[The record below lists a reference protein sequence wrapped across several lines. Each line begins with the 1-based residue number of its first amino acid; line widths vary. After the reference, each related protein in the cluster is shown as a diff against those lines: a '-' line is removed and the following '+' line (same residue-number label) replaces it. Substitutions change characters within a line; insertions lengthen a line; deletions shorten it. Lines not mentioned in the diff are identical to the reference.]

1 MKTRKKILKLS
12 TYGSTKNSKKEEIIS
27 DIKTYIN
34 KASEDL
40 RLNFYQSTVKE
51 ELDRIKENY
60 TPKEQSIEYKIKP
73 GEIEYKSNY
82 PYIFNDEIKYGILAD
97 IRDSSNERIDK
108 IEGIFEKIYKTLEH
122 IKDKLK
128 INDRN
133 LNRKK
138 LKQLYEKM
146 IFENN
151 SFNNIIQTMTD
162 TNDSNDNMNNDNL
175 NNKTDIVNIIS
186 SLKLNPFVYFEKNN
200 KKEKKIN
207 EENKRVINIDS
218 ENEIDE
224 NNINSDLSTDRKSKG
239 SFVVNVNMK
248 K

>member
-151 SFNNIIQTMTD
+151 SFNNTIQTMTD

-200 KKEKKIN
+200 KKKNKKN

>member
-151 SFNNIIQTMTD
+151 SFNNTIQTMT
-162 TNDSNDNMNNDNL
+162 DSNDNMNNDNL

-200 KKEKKIN
+200 KKNNKKN

>member
-1 MKTRKKILKLS
+1 MKTRQKILKFS
-12 TYGSTKNSKKEEIIS
+12 TYDLTINSKKEEIIL

-60 TPKEQSIEYKIKP
+60 TPKDQSIEYKIKP

-146 IFENN
+146 KFENN
-151 SFNNIIQTMTD
+151 SFNNTIQTMT
-162 TNDSNDNMNNDNL
+162 DSNDNMNKDNL

-224 NNINSDLSTDRKSKG
+224 NNVNSGLSTDRKSKG

>member
-1 MKTRKKILKLS
+1 MKTRQKIQILKLS
-12 TYGSTKNSKKEEIIS
+12 TYDSTTNSKKEEIIS

-60 TPKEQSIEYKIKP
+60 TPKDQSIEYKIKP

-133 LNRKK
+133 LNGKK

-146 IFENN
+146 ILENN
-151 SFNNIIQTMTD
+151 SFNNTIQTMT
-162 TNDSNDNMNNDNL
+162 DSNDNMNKDNL

>member
-1 MKTRKKILKLS
+1 MKTRQKILKFS
-12 TYGSTKNSKKEEIIS
+12 TYDLTTNSKKEEIIS

-60 TPKEQSIEYKIKP
+60 TPKDQSIEYKIKP

-97 IRDSSNERIDK
+97 IRNSSNERIDK
-108 IEGIFEKIYKTLEH
+108 FEETFEKIYKTLED

-133 LNRKK
+133 LNGKK

-146 IFENN
+146 ILENN
-151 SFNNIIQTMTD
+151 SFNNTIQTMT
-162 TNDSNDNMNNDNL
+162 DSNDNMNKDNL

-186 SLKLNPFVYFEKNN
+186 SLKLNPFVYFENNN

-224 NNINSDLSTDRKSKG
+224 NNVNSDLSTDRKSKW
-239 SFVVNVNMK
+239 SFMVNVNI
-248 K
+248 

>member
-1 MKTRKKILKLS
+1 MKTRQKILKFS
-12 TYGSTKNSKKEEIIS
+12 TYDLTTNSKKEEIIL

-40 RLNFYQSTVKE
+40 RLNFYQTTVKE
-51 ELDRIKENY
+51 ELDKIKENY
-60 TPKEQSIEYKIKP
+60 TPKDQSIEYKIKP

-97 IRDSSNERIDK
+97 IRNSSNERIDK
-108 IEGIFEKIYKTLEH
+108 FEGTFEKIYKTLEH

-133 LNRKK
+133 LNGKK

-151 SFNNIIQTMTD
+151 SFNNTIQTMT
-162 TNDSNDNMNNDNL
+162 DSNDNMNKDNL
-175 NNKTDIVNIIS
+175 NNKTDIFNIIS

-224 NNINSDLSTDRKSKG
+224 NNVNSDLSTDRKSKW
-239 SFVVNVNMK
+239 SFMVNVNI
-248 K
+248 

>member
-1 MKTRKKILKLS
+1 MKTRQKILKLS
-12 TYGSTKNSKKEEIIS
+12 TYDSTTNSKKEEIIL

-60 TPKEQSIEYKIKP
+60 TPKDQSIEYKIKP

-97 IRDSSNERIDK
+97 IRNSSNERIDK
-108 IEGIFEKIYKTLEH
+108 FEGTFEKIYKTLEH

-133 LNRKK
+133 LNGKK

-146 IFENN
+146 ILENN
-151 SFNNIIQTMTD
+151 SFNNTIQTMT
-162 TNDSNDNMNNDNL
+162 DSNDNMNKDNL
-175 NNKTDIVNIIS
+175 NNKTDIINIIS
-186 SLKLNPFVYFEKNN
+186 SLKLNPFVYFKKNN

-224 NNINSDLSTDRKSKG
+224 NNVNSGLSTDRKSKG

>member
-1 MKTRKKILKLS
+1 MKTRQKILKLS
-12 TYGSTKNSKKEEIIS
+12 TYDSTTNSKKEEIIS

-60 TPKEQSIEYKIKP
+60 TPKDQSIEYKIKP

-108 IEGIFEKIYKTLEH
+108 FEGTFEKIYKTLEH

-133 LNRKK
+133 LNGKK

-146 IFENN
+146 ILENN
-151 SFNNIIQTMTD
+151 SFNNTIQTMT
-162 TNDSNDNMNNDNL
+162 DSNDNMNKDNL

-224 NNINSDLSTDRKSKG
+224 NNVNSDLSTDRKSKG

>member
-122 IKDKLK
+122 IKDKLR

-151 SFNNIIQTMTD
+151 SFNNTIQTMT
-162 TNDSNDNMNNDNL
+162 DSNDNMNNDNL

-200 KKEKKIN
+200 KKKNKKN

>member
-1 MKTRKKILKLS
+1 MKTRQKILKFS
-12 TYGSTKNSKKEEIIS
+12 TYDLTINSKKEEIIL

-60 TPKEQSIEYKIKP
+60 TPKDQSIEYKIKP

-133 LNRKK
+133 LNGKK

-146 IFENN
+146 ILENN
-151 SFNNIIQTMTD
+151 SFNNTIQTMT
-162 TNDSNDNMNNDNL
+162 DSNDNMNKDNL

-186 SLKLNPFVYFEKNN
+186 SLKLNPFVYFEKN

-224 NNINSDLSTDRKSKG
+224 NNVNSDLSTDRKSKW
-239 SFVVNVNMK
+239 SFMVNVNI
-248 K
+248 

>member
-12 TYGSTKNSKKEEIIS
+12 TYDSTTNSKKEEIIS

-40 RLNFYQSTVKE
+40 RLNFYQTTVKE
-51 ELDRIKENY
+51 ELDKIKENY
-60 TPKEQSIEYKIKP
+60 TPKDQSIEYKIKP

-97 IRDSSNERIDK
+97 IRDSSNKRIDK
-108 IEGIFEKIYKTLEH
+108 IEGTFEKIYKTLEH

-133 LNRKK
+133 LNGKK

-151 SFNNIIQTMTD
+151 SFNNTIQTMTD
-162 TNDSNDNMNNDNL
+162 SIDNMNNDNL
-175 NNKTDIVNIIS
+175 NNKKDIVNIIS

-224 NNINSDLSTDRKSKG
+224 NNVNSDLSTDRKSKG
-239 SFVVNVNMK
+239 SFVVNVNM
-248 K
+248 

>member
-1 MKTRKKILKLS
+1 MKTRQKIQILKLS
-12 TYGSTKNSKKEEIIS
+12 TYDSTTNSKKEEIIS

-60 TPKEQSIEYKIKP
+60 TPKDQSIEYKIKP

-146 IFENN
+146 KFENN
-151 SFNNIIQTMTD
+151 SFNNTIQTMT
-162 TNDSNDNMNNDNL
+162 DSNDNMNKDNL

-186 SLKLNPFVYFEKNN
+186 SLKLNPFVYFEKN

-224 NNINSDLSTDRKSKG
+224 NNVNSDLSTDRKSKW
-239 SFVVNVNMK
+239 SFMVNVNI
-248 K
+248 